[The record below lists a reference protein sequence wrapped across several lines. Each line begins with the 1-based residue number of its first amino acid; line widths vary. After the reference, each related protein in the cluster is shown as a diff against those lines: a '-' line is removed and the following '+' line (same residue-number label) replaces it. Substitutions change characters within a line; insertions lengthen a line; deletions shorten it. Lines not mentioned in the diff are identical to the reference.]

1 MVERFMALVLKT
13 SVGQPTGGSNP
24 SLPATMDDYPNL
36 LLNQTVFARYTLAFD
51 FVELKVRHLI

>member
-24 SLPATMDDYPNL
+24 SPPAMMDAHSNS
-36 LLNQTVFARYTLAFD
+36 QA
-51 FVELKVRHLI
+51 H